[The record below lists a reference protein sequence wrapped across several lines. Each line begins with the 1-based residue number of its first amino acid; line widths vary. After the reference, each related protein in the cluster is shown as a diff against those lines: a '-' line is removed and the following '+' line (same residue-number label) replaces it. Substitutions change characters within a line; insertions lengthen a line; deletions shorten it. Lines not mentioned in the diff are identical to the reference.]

1 MISKRFLPFNR
12 RKLTPVEDVPVA
24 DAAAAA
30 DVASDA
36 VHAVV
41 AADAADAAVHAA
53 ERERVL
59 RGKKGDFCQCKNYF
73 RRRANCSRVREVR
86 GKMCE
91 KMKAN

>member
-36 VHAVV
+36 VHADV
-41 AADAADAAVHAA
+41 AA